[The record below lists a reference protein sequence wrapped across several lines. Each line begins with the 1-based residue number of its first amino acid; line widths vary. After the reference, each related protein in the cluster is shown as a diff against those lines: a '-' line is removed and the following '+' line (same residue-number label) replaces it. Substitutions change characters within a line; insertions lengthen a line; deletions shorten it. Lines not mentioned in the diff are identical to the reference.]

1 MPRKCGTSSVF
12 CAETCNIGKNVF
24 TSGLISAFASIVEA
38 VGGVSFFFIQ
48 LRKFSLNDEQQQYEP
63 VRQICRYNSRKS
75 RYVDIIAEVEQ
86 CSHCSPESETLRT
99 RCDLIDNAGHGFGKS
114 EMLGKRG
121 GYHSGYSYQNYHGFM
136 LLQG

>member
-48 LRKFSLNDEQQQYEP
+48 LRKFSLNDE
-63 VRQICRYNSRKS
+63 
-75 RYVDIIAEVEQ
+75 
-86 CSHCSPESETLRT
+86 
-99 RCDLIDNAGHGFGKS
+99 
-114 EMLGKRG
+114 
-121 GYHSGYSYQNYHGFM
+121 
-136 LLQG
+136 